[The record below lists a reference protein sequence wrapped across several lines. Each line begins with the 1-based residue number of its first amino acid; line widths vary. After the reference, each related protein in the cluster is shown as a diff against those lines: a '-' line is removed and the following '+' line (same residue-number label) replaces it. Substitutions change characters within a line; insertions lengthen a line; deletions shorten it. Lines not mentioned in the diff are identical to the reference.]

1 MMTMRVLFVLLACL
15 ELVAC
20 SGSPP
25 KDPNERSATE
35 LYMLKGVQYME
46 HGRLDVAQQDLQH
59 AVELDDHNVEAHNAL
74 GVLYGRLG
82 QPQAAEE
89 HFKRAL
95 SLDEN
100 NLSVA
105 NNYGRMLCAQGKSEQ
120 AMKLFRSAFESRLYA
135 TPWLALTNAGICAI
149 NTGAKADGEAYL
161 RKALDANPSFAP
173 ALLEMAKL
181 SQANG
186 AHLSARGFLQR
197 FESAAEPTP
206 ESLLIGVQ
214 TEQAL
219 GNFNDADQYLD
230 KLQRLFPDSK
240 EALGSRKSHAA
251 H

>member
-1 MMTMRVLFVLLACL
+1 MMTVRALTILLTAL
-15 ELVAC
+15 GLAAC
-20 SGSPP
+20 SSSPP

-35 LYMLKGVQYME
+35 LYMLKGVQYMKN
-46 HGRLDVAQQDLQH
+46 GRLDVAQQDLKH
-59 AVELDDHNVEAHNAL
+59 AIELDDHNVEAHNAL
-74 GVLYGRLG
+74 GVLYERLG
-82 QPQAAEE
+82 QPQDAEE

-95 SLDEN
+95 SLDED

-120 AMKLFRSAFESRLYA
+120 AMKLFRRAFESRLYD
-135 TPWLALTNAGICAI
+135 TPWLALTNAGICAV
-149 NTGAKADGEAYL
+149 NMGAKADGEAYL
-161 RKALDANPSFAP
+161 RKALDANPNFAP

-186 AHLSARGFLQR
+186 AHLSARAFLQR
-197 FESAAEPTP
+197 FESAAEATP
-206 ESLLIGVQ
+206 ESLLLGVQ

-219 GNFNDADQYLD
+219 GNFDDADQYLN

-251 H
+251 N

>member
-1 MMTMRVLFVLLACL
+1 MTKGRASVILLVCL
-15 ELVAC
+15 GLTAC
-20 SGSPP
+20 SGSSP

-46 HGRLDVAQQDLQH
+46 KGRLDIALQDLTH
-59 AVELDDHNVEAHNAL
+59 AVELDDHNAEAHNAL
-74 GVLYGRLG
+74 GVLYERLG
-82 QPQAAEE
+82 QPRDAEE

-100 NLSVA
+100 NLGVA
-105 NNYGRMLCAQGKSEQ
+105 NNYGRLLCAQGNSEQ
-120 AMKLFRSAFESRLYA
+120 AMKLFRKAYESRLYP
-135 TPWLALTNAGICAI
+135 TPWLALTNAGICALS
-149 NTGAKADGEAYL
+149 TGGKADGEAYL
-161 RKALDANPSFAP
+161 RKALDANPEFAP

-186 AHLSARGFLQR
+186 AHLSARAFLQR
-197 FESAAEPTP
+197 YESAAKPTP
-206 ESLLIGVQ
+206 ESLLIGAQ
-214 TEQAL
+214 TEQSL
-219 GNFNDADQYLD
+219 GNLKDADHYLD